1 MRDWNTTAL
10 RTLNLTL
17 AADARLTTTDYTDD
31 QIWQLSTQL
40 GDPPAIS
47 LNTTY
52 GLRARAMR
60 MYPRYVHGDDELN
73 APNSFYETPIVR
85 SYYPN
90 YLLIEYS
97 PFHGIDVQMEVWV
110 PESHAIAGRMR
121 VKNSSPHAQSLRCD
135 WVVQLS
141 PHDGERMAPTE
152 FGATSVLAGQ
162 SAGLS
167 PVVFIT
173 SGAQIVSSPYPALLC
188 DCTLDP
194 QESHTYL
201 WVHGAKIN
209 PQLSFEL
216 TQQIAALSWEAEI
229 ARVEMINSNLL
240 EIHTGEPKW
249 DLAFALSQ
257 NIANGLFV
265 GPTNKLPRPAPVQTR
280 LPDQGYSLRGDGSDY
295 SHLWNGSTSLES
307 YYLSGMLLPGGVER
321 VKDMVRNFIAVQEE
335 DGFIDLKPGLAG
347 QRIGLIVTPILAS
360 IAWQTFL
367 YDDDIGF
374 IEQIFAPLLAYT
386 NCWFSNVY
394 DRDGDGLPE
403 WDHILQIGLEEHPV
417 FSAWYSWSQSVT
429 ISTAESPALCALL
442 YQECQA
448 LLNMAGIIG
457 NEGAIQSLIEHS
469 EKLSSLLQIGWDG
482 SGYQYWDR
490 DTHHSPTTEWLGERI
505 GPGEVE
511 LSSVFESPLRLQ
523 IRIYTNQTTRP
534 RPTILIQGLDEQGKG
549 ISEELG
555 AEHVRWSPN
564 KGMLTTKGVFTKLE
578 TVQVSN
584 VRAEDR
590 VSVYVAGYRCQDISL
605 LAPLWAELPSEQE
618 AKQIISDRV
627 LSRTGF
633 WRKFGLPICPDA
645 SDPTIDESDST
656 IHLIWNSMVGEG
668 LLTYGYRKEVVS
680 LVTQLMSTIT
690 ASLDR
695 TGQLRR
701 SYDANTGAGY
711 GEINAL
717 DGLAPLGL
725 FLKTLGVQIYSQEKI
740 LLTGLNPFPWPI
752 TVKYRGLS
760 VLCQPEKT
768 IVVFPDGQTTTI
780 ADNKTQIVALER
792 DAH

>member
-1 MRDWNTTAL
+1 MRDWNKAAW
-10 RTLNLTL
+10 RELNLNI
-17 AADARLTTTDYTDD
+17 AADARLAATDYTDD

-60 MYPRYVHGDDELN
+60 MYPRFVQGDDELSDP
-73 APNSFYETPIVR
+73 ASFDKPPFLR

-90 YLLIEYS
+90 YLQLEFS
-97 PFHGIDVQMEVWV
+97 PIQGIDVQMEVWV
-110 PESHAIAGRMR
+110 PDSHAISGRMR
-121 VKNSSPHAQSLRCD
+121 VKNTSTQAQDLRCD

-152 FGATSVLAGQ
+152 FGTTSVLVGQ
-162 SAGLS
+162 SEGLS

-173 SGAQIVSSPYPALLC
+173 SGAHIVSSPYPALLC
-188 DCTLDP
+188 DCQLDP
-194 QESHTYL
+194 QESHTFL
-201 WVHGAKIN
+201 WVHAAKIN
-209 PQLSFEL
+209 PQVSFEL

-240 EIHTGEPKW
+240 EIRTGEPKW

-265 GPTNKLPRPAPVQTR
+265 GPTNKLPFPNPMQTR

-295 SHLWNGSTSLES
+295 NHLWNGCTPLEA
-307 YYLSGMLLPGGVER
+307 YFISGLLLPGGAER
-321 VKDMVRNFIAVQEE
+321 VKNLVRNFISVQEE

-347 QRIGLIVTPILAS
+347 QRIGLFATPIIAS
-360 IAWQTFL
+360 IAWQAFL
-367 YDDDIGF
+367 YDEDIGF
-374 IEQIFAPLLAYT
+374 IEQIFAPLLAFI
-386 NCWFSNVY
+386 NRWFTNVY

-417 FSAWYSWSQSVT
+417 FSAWHSWSQSVT

-448 LLNMAGIIG
+448 LLKMAEIIG
-457 NEGAIQSLIEHS
+457 DKGAIQSLTSHV
-469 EKLSSLLQIGWDG
+469 EKLSSLLKIGWDG
-482 SGYQYWDR
+482 SGYLYWDR
-490 DTHHSPTTEWLGERI
+490 DTHFSPTAERLGERI
-505 GPGEVE
+505 GSGEIE
-511 LSSVFESPLRLQ
+511 LNREFGTPVRLQ
-523 IRIYTNQTTRP
+523 IRIHTDQATRP
-534 RPTILIQGLDEQGKG
+534 RPTMIIRGHDTQGIENIEIPG
-549 ISEELG
+549 S
-555 AEHVRWSPN
+555 EHVRWSPD
-564 KGMLTTKGVFTKLE
+564 KGVLTTKGVFTKLG
-578 TVQVSN
+578 TVQVSDITPG
-584 VRAEDR
+584 DR
-590 VSVYVAGYRCQDISL
+590 VSVYVAGYNCQDISL
-605 LAPLWAELPSEQE
+605 LAPLWAAIPSQQE
-618 AKQIISDRV
+618 AGQVVSGRV
-627 LSRTGF
+627 LNRGGF
-633 WRKFGLPICPDA
+633 WREFGLPICPDA
-645 SDPTIDESDST
+645 VDPAIDKSCST
-656 IHLIWNSMVGEG
+656 INLIWNSLIGEG
-668 LLTYGYRKEVVS
+668 LLAYGYRSEAVS
-680 LVTQLMSTIT
+680 LVTQLMSAIT

-701 SYDANTGAGY
+701 SYDAETGAGY

-725 FLKTLGVQIYSQEKI
+725 FLKTLGLQIFSPEKI

-760 VLCQPEKT
+760 VLCQSEKT
-768 IVVFPDGQTTTI
+768 TVVFPDGQTASIT
-780 ADNKTQIVALER
+780 DDKTQTVALEKNGR
-792 DAH
+792 